1 MKKIMLAL
9 VWAASTS
16 VLGCDDSI
24 PVQADGGTNGDT
36 DASAPDYSS
45 GTALE
50 VDVDATGKTYVR
62 LDPPSIVGAD
72 RAASSDWDLAFTGYD
87 VYTNSGPSGPGSGA
101 AFGPLDGAT
110 FLLNEAPS
118 GLPFLSPDKTGGAFL
133 GWYFYDGNTHYLWSR
148 LHTFGVK
155 DGERLWKVQVV
166 TYYGERNGG
175 PVSALYKVRYAELTD
190 TGAGAVQTILL
201 DGTAGGTSA
210 PATAQSSCIDLGS
223 GAEVKLTVAEAAASS
238 AWHLCARRD
247 TISVNGGISGPRGAE
262 SADLDQAKLAT
273 ETLEEVKVRTEASET
288 AAFEA
293 VTKAS
298 FASSQFLPD
307 GIVSAFR
314 DLWVDR
320 TSAPPVQGTGAWL
333 VRSARNAD
341 QYLVAFPK
349 FDGATTLTPT
359 KITVRIKKVGG
370 SAQ

>member
-24 PVQADGGTNGDT
+24 PAPQADGGAST
-36 DASAPDYSS
+36 DASAPDFSS
-45 GTALE
+45 GTALDVE
-50 VDVDATGKTYVR
+50 VDATAKTYVR
-62 LDPPSIVGAD
+62 LDPPSIVAAD
-72 RAASSDWDLAFTGYD
+72 RAASSDWDLAFTGYN
-87 VYTNSGPSGPGSGA
+87 VYTNSGPSGPGAGA
-101 AFGPLDGAT
+101 AFGPLDAST
-110 FLLNEAPS
+110 FLLDEAPT
-118 GLPFLSPDKTGGAFL
+118 GLPFLAADKTGGAFL

-190 TGAGAVQTILL
+190 AGVGPVQSLLL

-210 PATAQSSCIDLGS
+210 PPTAKSGCVDLGTGEQSS
-223 GAEVKLTVAEAAASS
+223 LTITEAAASS

-247 TISVNGGISGPRGAE
+247 TISVNGGVSGPRGAE
-262 SADLDQAKLAT
+262 SADLDESKLAT
-273 ETLEEVKVRTEASET
+273 ETLDEVKKRTEASET
-288 AAFEA
+288 AIFEA

-298 FASSQFLPD
+298 FASSKFLPD

-314 DLWVDR
+314 NLWVDR
-320 TSAPPVQGTGAWL
+320 ASAPPTRGTGAWL
-333 VRSARNAD
+333 VRSARNDD
-341 QYLVAFPK
+341 QYLVAFPS
-349 FDGATTLTPT
+349 FEGATALTPT